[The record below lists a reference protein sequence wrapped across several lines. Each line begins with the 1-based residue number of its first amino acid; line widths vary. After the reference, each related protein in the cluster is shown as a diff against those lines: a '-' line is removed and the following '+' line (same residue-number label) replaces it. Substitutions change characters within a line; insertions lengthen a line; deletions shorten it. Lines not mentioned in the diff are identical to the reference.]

1 MTTSRSIVRSGLVVL
16 VVEDND
22 RIRNAEAEALSSC
35 GYNVLTATDTNAALQ
50 LLTDLQVDL
59 LVTDIRLPGRLDGI
73 ALARSAKQRW
83 PDIKVLLVGGDVDQF
98 THEDLHP
105 IVDDMLQKPFKID
118 ELQER
123 ATNLSSLRCALRS
136 ILPDRFPQNTDSA

>member
-16 VVEDND
+16 VVEDNE

-35 GYNVLTATDTNAALQ
+35 GYNVLTASDTNAALQ

-59 LVTDIRLPGRLDGI
+59 LVTDIRLPGSLDGI

-83 PDIKVLLVGGDVDQF
+83 PGIKVLLVGADVDQF
-98 THEDLHP
+98 APEILYP

-123 ATNLSSLRCALRS
+123 VANLSFA
-136 ILPDRFPQNTDSA
+136 P